1 MSNSIIGGEGKLVL
15 VHRGYDKSLT
25 ISADTPHWV
34 FDQSVFF
41 NATAPEG
48 VSFDAAD
55 PDEVRSVAID
65 SYSQGDAKELYVIA
79 IDSWISTSALEID
92 DEATAE
98 IAQIWGADVDAEG
111 LLCGEVDQEI
121 EDAVEDGGW
130 HIQRIR
136 SQVAARAGYNA
147 VQCWDEQGTVYIVD
161 FSINNA
167 ELNQR
172 LTYIG
177 EWQDALDGESVFNT
191 ESELIAA

>member
-15 VHRGYDKSLT
+15 VHRGYDKNLV
-25 ISADTPHWV
+25 ISADTLHWI

-41 NATAPEG
+41 NAIAPEG

-55 PDEVRSVAID
+55 QDEVRAVALD

-92 DEATAE
+92 DEALAE
-98 IAQIWGADVDAEG
+98 IARLWGADVDAEE
-111 LLCGEVDQEI
+111 LLCGEADQEI

-136 SQVAARAGYNA
+136 SQVAARAGYDA

-177 EWQDALDGESVFNT
+177 EWQDALDGESVFNAGAT
-191 ESELIAA
+191 A